1 MAGDY
6 PRRGDD
12 DKGGPGRRH
21 RAPPHGITRTAST
34 SREDPLIR
42 GIRDGLAGI
51 VDGVGQAATNAVDSV
66 GRKISGW
73 RRSRNRRVAA
83 VWPIAQPGPQKRR
96 LARPRRAEDDEQRLH
111 TRGAHPPQHFQAAH
125 DLGVASEEH
134 RRIGLLQRC
143 PAPIRGTVGITPAA
157 ATRSAPRR
165 LSGRVAP
172 ACGQTCWYSAAFVVA
187 PRPSFEFRGP
197 FGTPAHAGKSGA
209 VARRGRWFLAQ

>member
-1 MAGDY
+1 MA
-6 PRRGDD
+6 PQL
-12 DKGGPGRRH
+12 
-21 RAPPHGITRTAST
+21 
-34 SREDPLIR
+34 E
-42 GIRDGLAGI
+42 
-51 VDGVGQAATNAVDSV
+51 
-66 GRKISGW
+66 
-73 RRSRNRRVAA
+73 NRRVAA

-197 FGTPAHAGKSGA
+197 FGDACACGKIGCGRSPRSVVLGA
-209 VARRGRWFLAQ
+209 VSPFLSLIRGAGGGAAHCRYEHEGPTLFHPCSVPAGDRLVVVSCVGGVFDG